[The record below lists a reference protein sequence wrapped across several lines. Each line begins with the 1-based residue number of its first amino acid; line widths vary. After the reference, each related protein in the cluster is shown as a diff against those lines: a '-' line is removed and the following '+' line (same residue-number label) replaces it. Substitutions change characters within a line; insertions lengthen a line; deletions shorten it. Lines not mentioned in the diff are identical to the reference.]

1 MNERIEKLVKIA
13 RERDDGIAM
22 SDFIELRDRLEDLL
36 DDEGQKELTEAWEN
50 MLRDRELDKWD
61 EDFLK
66 AIDGT
71 YESSPFGYTTKKQT
85 EAQILRKQQEYE
97 LYQQQ
102 QAYQAAQMKGAQN
115 SLTTPLSYYNQAQQ
129 ASASTGTTL
138 LDKFRGK

>member
-1 MNERIEKLVKIA
+1 MNERIERLVKIV
-13 RERDDGIAM
+13 RERDEYSGLD
-22 SDFIELRDRLEDLL
+22 DFIELRDRLEDLL
-36 DDEGQKELTEAWEN
+36 DDEGQKELTQAWEN
-50 MLRDRELDKWD
+50 MLRDRALDKWD

-71 YESSPFGYTTKKQT
+71 YEGEPFGYTTKKQT
-85 EAQILRKQQEYE
+85 AAQIMRKQQEYE

-102 QAYQAAQMKGAQN
+102 QAYQIAQMQGAQ
-115 SLTTPLSYYNQAQQ
+115 QARPGAIYQTQQ